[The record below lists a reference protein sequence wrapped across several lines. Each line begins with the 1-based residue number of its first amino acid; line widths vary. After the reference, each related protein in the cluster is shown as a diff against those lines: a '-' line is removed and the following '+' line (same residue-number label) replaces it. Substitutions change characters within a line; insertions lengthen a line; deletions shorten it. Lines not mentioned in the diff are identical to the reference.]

1 MNIKKSDIPKDF
13 DWKFYLDNHKD
24 LTMAGLSTEKDAIVH
39 YFMFG
44 KKEGRIYKPVCDSI
58 IDIHSHNLVQ
68 QPTTSDITLFVQWYE
83 DKDTQ
88 ENRIKCLKKN
98 LKNNKINHVHIFYE
112 KNSVESLSKIIKKH
126 KHVSKSLIEKRLSYS
141 YWMLY
146 ANKNFSDDIKV
157 LANSDIY
164 FDKTIDLIRKQNFSS
179 NIFYGITRKD
189 LNEEGEIV
197 ESSDYFQDDSCPTNP
212 MYSHDAWVYYNSPN
226 LAPDT
231 IKECFNFDLGKGN
244 CDRLFKKFLAEQKI
258 SFKNLYP
265 KVNAI
270 HIDRRKQKTR
280 KSYSLDYN
288 PRKDVVAGINDHIP
302 ANEMLEC
309 HTNKLECLALLMT
322 AQEVKDGQYEHFIN
336 ALKDSMRF
344 YKNRF
349 VARKIHFRIIRNKKT
364 KENIDISYLK
374 RIFKTVDIIYLDI
387 PEKYNHYNSR
397 DNTKDQKYGNQS
409 GPLYSFFSI
418 FKDRHLE
425 QFNTTLFLE
434 CDCLLLPNWLDRIN
448 KYCNHSGSFLISGSQ
463 YDGHNFMRYYDINSQ
478 HMNGGICLYATS
490 SDILNKYMDYCFDSV
505 PLYVK
510 HISKNMPYDYTIYYV
525 LENNYDYDLT
535 NREIFKFLKK
545 NFVPNTI
552 MCNYANNMSE
562 DINISIE
569 NVIAKHNPC
578 IIHKKLK
585 PNPGDIDEK

>member
-1 MNIKKSDIPKDF
+1 MSMTIKRSDLPKDF

-24 LTMAGLSTEKDAIVH
+24 LTIAGLSTEKDAIAH

-126 KHVSKSLIEKRLSYS
+126 KHVSKSLIKKRLSYS
-141 YWMLY
+141 NWMLY
-146 ANKNFSDDIKV
+146 ANKNFPDDIKL

-212 MYSHDAWVYYNSPN
+212 MYSHDAWVYFNSPH
-226 LAPDT
+226 LPPET
-231 IKECFNFDLGKGN
+231 IKEVFNLDLGKGN
-244 CDRLFKKFLAEQKI
+244 CDRLFKRFLAEQKI

-270 HIDRRKQKTR
+270 HIDHRKEKTR
-280 KSYSLDYN
+280 ESYNLDYH
-288 PRKDVVAGINDHIP
+288 PRQKVLVNINQYISREDRLDYHD
-302 ANEMLEC
+302 
-309 HTNKLECLALLMT
+309 NKLECLCLLIT
-322 AQEVKDGQYEHFIN
+322 AKELEDGQYKTFIDN
-336 ALKDSMRF
+336 LKDSMRF
-344 YKNRF
+344 YKNRLA
-349 VARKIHFRIIRNKKT
+349 ARKIHFRIIRNKIK
-364 KENIDISYLK
+364 KEAIDISYLK

-387 PEKYNHYNSR
+387 PEKYNHYNSNN
-397 DNTKDQKYGNQS
+397 DLKDQTYGNQS
-409 GPLYSFFSI
+409 GPSYSFFSI
-418 FKDRHLE
+418 FANRYLE
-425 QFNTTLFLE
+425 RFNTTLFLE
-434 CDCLLLPNWLDRIN
+434 CDCVLLPNWLYRIN
-448 KYCNHSGSFLISGSQ
+448 NYCKHAGSFLISGSQ
-463 YDGHNFMRYYDINSQ
+463 YDGHNFMKYYNINSQ

-490 SDILNKYMDYCFDSV
+490 SNILNKYMDFCFDSM
-505 PLYVK
+505 PLYIK
-510 HISKNMPYDYTIYYV
+510 YISKDIPYDYIMYYV
-525 LENNYDYDLT
+525 LENNYDYDLN

-545 NFVPNTI
+545 NIISNTI
-552 MCNYANNMSE
+552 ICNYSNNIPE
-562 DINISIE
+562 DINFSIE
-569 NVIAKHNPC
+569 KIISRYNPC

-585 PNPGDIDEK
+585 